1 MLRGSRFLA
10 LDVKEGK
17 IDDEDQGLDKGATIV
32 LVLGM
37 ESGRFGNK
45 LRFKNKGKEIKGKQ
59 VTIQPIKK
67 KTMPN
72 NGPHTTLKI
81 LKPNV
86 GKLEFAVE

>member
-45 LRFKNKGKEIKGKQ
+45 LGSKIKEKKSKANKLLFNLSKRKQ
-59 VTIQPIKK
+59 CLIMDPIR
-67 KTMPN
+67 
-72 NGPHTTLKI
+72 H
-81 LKPNV
+81 
-86 GKLEFAVE
+86 